1 MKQTHYANFVLCI
14 TLVLFAQNIFANDY
28 AQWKLPAGVKARL
41 GKGRILDIAYS
52 PAGDRFAIVTP
63 IGIWVYDA
71 ESGIEVMLLVGEGF
85 QHIYSFRRMK
95 SVAFSPDGRTIAGGG
110 LGRIELWDVYGGHLI
125 QTITVDRIDFIAS
138 LAFSPDG
145 ETIAAGRDDGILI
158 LNVRTGKIV
167 LTIKETYT
175 DSITSVAFSPDG
187 GMLVSTGRDDSTI
200 QVWNV
205 HTGEHVRT
213 LFGHTEE
220 VNSVAFSSD
229 GHTLA
234 SASDD
239 DTIGLWSILTGKLK
253 QTVSE
258 HDGNVTSVAFVPGGH
273 TLASVSFSKILL
285 WNVRTAEQVNIR
297 FWPYEEV
304 QSIVFSPDGD
314 TLVSGDINGLV
325 HQWDVHTTTKIRT
338 IEGHTPSVSSMA
350 FSPHEFTLAS
360 GSGQVDTI
368 RLWDTS
374 SGRKTGILDGYW
386 GPVTSLAFSPNGIT
400 LASSSSNSDHVTFM
414 LDQHKPQ
421 VGVSQHTLDPLGI
434 WLWDIRTGQRTL
446 PLGLKSHGA
455 EGMAF
460 SPDGKRLASANIGID
475 GVIIW
480 DVRTGEEV
488 TTLEW
493 QMTGR
498 TARQSLA
505 DRVTSRVTSFAF
517 SPGGEILASGHNDG
531 TIRLWDAST
540 GKRLQTYKGHK
551 APVNSVAFSPD
562 GGTLASGSGH
572 GFLDDE
578 TTVRLWD
585 IGTSGN
591 KTPRKGR
598 TWRRLSRFLKIGSGS
613 QILKGHTDAVNSVV
627 YSPNGMILASGSGDR
642 TVRLWDPHDGRH
654 LRTLEGH
661 IGSVT
666 SIAIR
671 PDEHTLA
678 SGSEDGTILLWN
690 LSLEEKNK

>member
-1 MKQTHYANFVLCI
+1 MKQTQYANFVLCI
-14 TLVLFAQNIFANDY
+14 TLVLFTQNIFANDY

-52 PAGDRFAIVTP
+52 PASDRFAIVTP

-71 ESGIEVMLLVGEGF
+71 ESGVEVMLLVGEESLHAHF
-85 QHIYSFRRMK
+85 SRRMT
-95 SVAFSPDGRTIAGGG
+95 SVAFSPDGRTIAGGSS
-110 LGRIELWDVYGGHLI
+110 GRIQLWDVYGGHLT
-125 QTITVDRIDFIAS
+125 QTIGVDPFLITTS
-138 LAFSPDG
+138 VAFSPDG
-145 ETIAAGRDDGILI
+145 ETIAAGCHLDEILI
-158 LNVRTGKIV
+158 WNVRTGKIV

-175 DSITSVAFSPDG
+175 DLITSVAFSPDG
-187 GMLVSTGRDDSTI
+187 DMLVSTGRDDSTI
-200 QVWNV
+200 QVWNG

-239 DTIGLWSILTGKLK
+239 GTIGLWSVLTGKLK

-273 TLASVSFSKILL
+273 TLASVSYSKILL

-297 FWPYEEV
+297 FWPYEVV
-304 QSIVFSPDGD
+304 QSIVFSPDGN

-325 HQWDVHTTTKIRT
+325 HQWDVHTTAKIRT

-374 SGRKTGILDGYW
+374 GGKKTGILDGYW

-400 LASSSSNSDHVTFM
+400 LASSSSNSDHVIFM

-434 WLWDIRTGQRTL
+434 WLWDIRTGQRML

-455 EGMAF
+455 ECMAF
-460 SPDGKRLASANIGID
+460 SPDGKRVASGNVGID
-475 GVIIW
+475 GPIIW

-488 TTLEW
+488 KTLEG
-493 QMTGR
+493 QTG
-498 TARQSLA
+498 
-505 DRVTSRVTSFAF
+505 RVTSVAF
-517 SPGGEILASGHNDG
+517 SPSGEILASGSNDG
-531 TIRLWDAST
+531 PIHLWDVST
-540 GKRLQTYKGHK
+540 GKQLQTRKGHK

-562 GGTLASGSGH
+562 GGTMASGSGH

-585 IGTSGN
+585 IETSGN

-613 QILKGHTDAVNSVV
+613 QILKGHTKAVNCVV
-627 YSPNGMILASGSGDR
+627 YSPNGMILASGSDDD

-661 IGSVT
+661 MNRVT
-666 SIAIR
+666 SIAFR
-671 PDEHTLA
+671 PDGHTLA
-678 SGSEDGTILLWN
+678 SGSKDGTILLWN
-690 LSLEEKNK
+690 LSLEEQNK